1 MNQGKQDSQNSQ
13 NHQEPEG
20 PIIPQDPERPGP
32 GWARLMERQ
41 ENQYHAWNTLVGTT
55 AIGELT
61 ITPLTD
67 ERQLFEEARIM
78 MHAVFAYGPR
88 CASGISR
95 IFSLNRGGPTRFH
108 HGARPPG
115 RPVGPGPDPGAPERT
130 APKGLPRRR
139 PTDCRPVHPG
149 VAEHPRPQLVAG
161 AGHRVGPRPTQP
173 PTEGETVCSTHR
185 TPPEKT
191 R

>member
-95 IFSLNRGGPTRFH
+95 IFSLNRGGQPDSTMELVPREDQWVLAQIR
-108 HGARPPG
+108 GPRNARPPKDSHDAAL
-115 RPVGPGPDPGAPERT
+115 RIADQYTQAWRNTPDHNSWQVPDTG
-130 APKGLPRRR
+130 
-139 PTDCRPVHPG
+139 
-149 VAEHPRPQLVAG
+149 
-161 AGHRVGPRPTQP
+161 
-173 PTEGETVCSTHR
+173 
-185 TPPEKT
+185 
-191 R
+191 